1 MHRSAIRPAVRSPLD
16 VSAATRRSTP
26 SSTLPAPEPEP
37 GPLARWRHRRARAAA
52 ERRALAAFAAM
63 HPDWH
68 RSLFDATFLAR
79 PDVREAAERG
89 DAVAMAR
96 AWTRQF
102 RYRDERRRERDVRI
116 LTGPAGDYLAL
127 LEEALRR

>member
-16 VSAATRRSTP
+16 VSAATRRSIPASTP
-26 SSTLPAPEPEP
+26 PAVEPEP
-37 GPLARWRHRRARAAA
+37 GPLARWRRRRARAAA
-52 ERRALAAFAAM
+52 EGRALAAFAAM

-68 RSLFDATFLAR
+68 RSLFDAPFLAR
-79 PDVREAAERG
+79 PDVREAAQRG
-89 DAVAMAR
+89 DAAAMAR

-102 RYRDERRRERDVRI
+102 RYRDERRRERDVRV

-127 LEEALRR
+127 LDEALRS